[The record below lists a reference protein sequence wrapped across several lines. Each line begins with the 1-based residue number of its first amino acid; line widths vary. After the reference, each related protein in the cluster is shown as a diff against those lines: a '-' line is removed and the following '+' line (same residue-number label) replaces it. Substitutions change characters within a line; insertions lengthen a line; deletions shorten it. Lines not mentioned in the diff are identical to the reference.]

1 MQFGRL
7 LFFLAG
13 STPLLYASSVS
24 ILVIPLKNE
33 SQAADLNWIGESVSE
48 TIMTELSAAG
58 QIVLNRDV
66 RNEGYRRLGI
76 KPDTLY
82 TKATLF
88 KLGQTIDAGLVCYG
102 AYEIVL
108 PSANSQP
115 RDGSIRISARFLD
128 LRKLRDASE
137 FSETGKLADLSR
149 LEEHLAWQTIR
160 FVDPQTKVTA
170 EQLLV
175 PAKLIRL
182 DAKESYIR
190 GLLATSREQKQKWF
204 EQSAKL
210 DAKYTQ
216 PEFELGKLA
225 MNARDYRQ
233 AVYWFGK
240 IPQSDPLYLEAK
252 FKMGLSSY
260 LAADYLTAKSCFRE
274 LAQTTP
280 LNEVF
285 NDLGAAESRLHE
297 ATASDDF
304 RRALDGDS
312 ADPTYNFNY
321 AVALYRQG
329 RYEEAAQ
336 HLRSIID
343 RSGPDSDAS
352 AVLARCEQH
361 LPLSPSDTAR
371 SWPPERVKDNFDLA
385 AFRQLKAMIQNSK

>member
-7 LFFLAG
+7 LFFLAV
-13 STPLLYASSVS
+13 STPLLYSSPAS
-24 ILVIPLKNE
+24 ILVVPFKND

-58 QIVLNRDV
+58 QIVLDRDV
-66 RNEGYRRLGI
+66 RNEGCRRLGL
-76 KPDTLY
+76 KPDAEY

-88 KLGQTIDAGLVCYG
+88 KLGQTIDASLVCYG
-102 AYEIVL
+102 AFEILL
-108 PSANSQP
+108 PSANAQA

-137 FSETGKLADLSR
+137 FSETGKLTDLSR

-170 EQLLV
+170 DELLV

-190 GLLATSREQKQKWF
+190 GLLAASREQKQKWF
-204 EQSAKL
+204 EQAAKL
-210 DAKYTQ
+210 DTKYSQ

-225 MNARDYRQ
+225 MSGKDYRQ

-240 IPQSDPLYLEAK
+240 VPPPDPLYLESK

-260 LAADYLTAKSCFRE
+260 LEGDYSMAKSCFRE

-297 ATASDDF
+297 SAALDDF
-304 RRALDGDS
+304 RRALDGDG
-312 ADPTYNFNY
+312 ADPTYKFNY

-329 RYEEAAQ
+329 RYDEAAQ
-336 HLRSIID
+336 NLRFVID
-343 RSGPDSDAS
+343 HAGPDPDAS
-352 AVLARCEQH
+352 AVLARCEQR
-361 LPLSPSDTAR
+361 LPPSPSDTAR

-385 AFRQLKAMIQNSK
+385 AFRQLKAMVQNSK